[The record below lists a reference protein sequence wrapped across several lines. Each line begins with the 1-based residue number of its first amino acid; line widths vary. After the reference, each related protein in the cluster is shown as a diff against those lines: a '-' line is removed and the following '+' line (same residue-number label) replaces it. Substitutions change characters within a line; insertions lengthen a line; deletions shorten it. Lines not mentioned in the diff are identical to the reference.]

1 MKLILENWN
10 KFLTL
15 ERKTDDA
22 YERVA
27 VFFLDLLLNRHEE
40 YYYIYSP
47 NRYSDE
53 YFGDEYRPYGY
64 NDDFYVAVI
73 PNTIGDSIEVDP
85 LHEEFLEATNQNFIL
100 QDEYEFEE
108 AFNNLTYFLVPGENA
123 PAVEGGSGE
132 AAATMADDG
141 ELTVYSYPK
150 KQLERLINLESD
162 KEFEDIVIYGFEQ
175 IRETMIHELTH
186 YINYFVSKRTRSD
199 RRAKK
204 TKKTTSKKGA
214 QYANDT
220 EEIQARMI
228 DIFSAIIKEIN
239 DVFSGDVRFFFDYYD
254 IENSKDFITTIIDGN
269 VDWSVGYKDYLS
281 YDLLTR
287 ANKQRVIK
295 RLDDIYKNLYEK
307 INDNGVGG

>member
-40 YYYIYSP
+40 YYNIYSP

-53 YFGDEYRPYGY
+53 YSPYGH
-64 NDDFYVAVI
+64 NDDFYVEVR
-73 PNTIGDSIEVDP
+73 PYTIGNSIEVDP

-100 QDEYEFEE
+100 QDEYEFED
-108 AFNNLTYFLVPGENA
+108 AFNNLRYFLVPGENA
-123 PAVEGGSGE
+123 PDVEAGWGSVK

-150 KQLERLINLESD
+150 QQLERLINLESD
-162 KEFEDIVIYGFEQ
+162 KEFEDTVIYGFEQ
-175 IRETMIHELTH
+175 IRDTMIHELTH

-204 TKKTTSKKGA
+204 TKKTTSKQGA

-228 DIFSAIIKEIN
+228 DIFSAIITMTLKIAK
-239 DVFSGDVRFFFDYYD
+239 
-254 IENSKDFITTIIDGN
+254 I
-269 VDWSVGYKDYLS
+269 
-281 YDLLTR
+281 LL
-287 ANKQRVIK
+287 
-295 RLDDIYKNLYEK
+295 
-307 INDNGVGG
+307 